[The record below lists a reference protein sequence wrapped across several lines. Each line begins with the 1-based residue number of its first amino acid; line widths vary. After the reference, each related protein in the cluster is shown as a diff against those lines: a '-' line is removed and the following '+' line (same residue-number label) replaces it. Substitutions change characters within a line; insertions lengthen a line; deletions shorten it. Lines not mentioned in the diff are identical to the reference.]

1 MAKTDEKEKID
12 GYEVV
17 LSVALYHPVKVSY
30 IFRNFVCIIVNFS
43 LSIHLT
49 CYAVKLKQ
57 SFISFDS

>member
-43 LSIHLT
+43 LST
-49 CYAVKLKQ
+49 
-57 SFISFDS
+57 FDLLCSEIKTEFYFF